1 MEIMQKK
8 SIGTIIVNVFFLIV
22 LNMVLMAITGFLTL
36 DSEANTNSR
45 IGAYLLSFFIP
56 FFIVLKTKKMSGLER
71 MLKFGLG
78 YILYIIMSLIIVGF
92 APTFLTGLTPC
103 LVIALGTLNYGSEII
118 RIVE

>member
-1 MEIMQKK
+1 
-8 SIGTIIVNVFFLIV
+8 
-22 LNMVLMAITGFLTL
+22 
-36 DSEANTNSR
+36 
-45 IGAYLLSFFIP
+45 
-56 FFIVLKTKKMSGLER
+56 